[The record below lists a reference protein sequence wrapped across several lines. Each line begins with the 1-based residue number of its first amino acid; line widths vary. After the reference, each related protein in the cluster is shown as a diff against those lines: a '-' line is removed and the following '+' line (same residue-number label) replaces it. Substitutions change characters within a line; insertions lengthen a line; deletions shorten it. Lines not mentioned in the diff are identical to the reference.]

1 MCVKLPLYYYPSGW
15 LQYISPQSQTF
26 IINQTVTMSVSVSG
40 NIHDQFS
47 ITSLGLAWYHNGSRI
62 EANDRIDIS
71 NNKTTLTI
79 SNTKDSDAGKY
90 QVRIDSLTFG
100 NHSYPECDQL
110 LLPVLENYALHSPAT
125 FLLQQNALPNYSPDE
140 IINNYFI
147 PSCSGNDQKTFTI
160 NYTEIINSTLLP
172 NYYYIRST
180 FKDGRFYSNRYSY
193 MYNNFQDKYYFT
205 YNINYQNS
213 QDIVG
218 YYIRI
223 HYLYYYYYMQSLCAS
238 YFNYLMYNYRYIP
251 FIIHYWTINIECK
264 SNFCSYNT
272 SSCVLLL
279 QLLLSLPPPNQCLC
293 C

>member
-1 MCVKLPLYYYPSGW
+1 MKLPLHYYPLGW

-26 IINQTVTMSVSVSG
+26 ITNQTVTMSISVSG

-62 EANDRIDIS
+62 EGNDRIDIS

-90 QVRIDSLTFG
+90 QVRIDSLSFG
-100 NHSYPECDQL
+100 NHSSPECDQL
-110 LLPVLENYALHSPAT
+110 LIPFIENFALPSAAT
-125 FLLQQNALPNYSPDE
+125 FLLQQNVLPNYSLED
-140 IINNYFI
+140 ITNNYFI
-147 PSCSGNDQKTFTI
+147 PSYSGNDQQTFTI

-172 NYYYIRST
+172 NYNHIYYT
-180 FKDGRFYSNRYSY
+180 YKDGRYYSSRYVY
-193 MYNNFQDKYYFT
+193 MHNNFQDKYHFT

-223 HYLYYYYYMQSLCAS
+223 HYLNYYYNLQPLCTS
-238 YFNYLMYNYRYIP
+238 YFNYLMYTYRYIP

-264 SNFCSYNT
+264 CNFYS
-272 SSCVLLL
+272 
-279 QLLLSLPPPNQCLC
+279 
-293 C
+293 